1 MENSTNQYPTSAPAQ
16 VQSHQPGDQEK
27 MHPEPEIIKS
37 SHKGSDKLKGKV
49 AVISGGD
56 SGIGRSVAV
65 LFAREGADIAIL
77 YLEEDQDAEITKQL
91 VEREGQHCLLLKGDI
106 SDPDVAKL
114 DIDKVLQHY
123 GKINILVNNAGV
135 QYQQKEIESISNEQL
150 EKTFKT
156 NIFPMFYL
164 TKEAIPYMEEG
175 DSIINT
181 TSITSYQ
188 GHDELIDYASTKGA
202 ITTFTRSL
210 SNNLMKQ
217 KKGIRVNGIA
227 PGWVATPGN
236 AATGRMEEAAKSI
249 GTETAAT
256 FFKFLGSGCSK
267 SQVYFNKAFPP
278 KLNPSAK
285 ISD

>member
-37 SHKGSDKLKGKV
+37 SHKGSDKLKDKV

-77 YLEEDQDAEITKQL
+77 YLEEDKDAEITKQL

-150 EKTFKT
+150 EK
-156 NIFPMFYL
+156 NI
-164 TKEAIPYMEEG
+164 
-175 DSIINT
+175 
-181 TSITSYQ
+181 
-188 GHDELIDYASTKGA
+188 
-202 ITTFTRSL
+202 
-210 SNNLMKQ
+210 
-217 KKGIRVNGIA
+217 
-227 PGWVATPGN
+227 
-236 AATGRMEEAAKSI
+236 
-249 GTETAAT
+249 
-256 FFKFLGSGCSK
+256 
-267 SQVYFNKAFPP
+267 
-278 KLNPSAK
+278 
-285 ISD
+285 